1 MVAQSFELCESI
13 EIRNFLEVKP
23 YLFGVSL
30 CYATALK
37 SPRWFLKQLN
47 KQRFPVANGRPQE

>member
-13 EIRNFLEVKP
+13 EIRNFLEIKP

-37 SPRWFLKQLN
+37 SPRWFLK
-47 KQRFPVANGRPQE
+47 